1 MDINEEL
8 ALQQQELERIRN
20 KRRGKMDTERA
31 RKILNMVF
39 LILAAIGVAL
49 YFILPDERII
59 ALGIVGVAMVVKVV
73 EFFLRYMF

>member
-20 KRRGKMDTERA
+20 KRRGKMDTEKV
-31 RKILNMVF
+31 RKVLNIVF
-39 LILAAIGVAL
+39 LIMAAIGVAL
-49 YFILPDERII
+49 YFIFPDERTI
-59 ALGIVGVAMVVKVV
+59 AIGIVGVAMVIKVV

>member
-20 KRRGKMDTERA
+20 KRRGKMNTEKA
-31 RKILNMVF
+31 RKVLNVTF

-49 YFILPDERII
+49 YFIMPESRGM
-59 ALGIVGVAMVVKVV
+59 ALSIVGAAMVLKVV